1 MIRPSDLHGL
11 IGMVPAFT
19 TDDGWDPHTKN
30 SINVEEL
37 ERALDQIIRDG
48 MHAVAPMASSGECYT
63 LLWEEF
69 KLMTDTTIA
78 VARKR
83 VPVMIGCTS
92 TNTREALQKMEYAAK
107 AGADGVLVGV
117 PYYFPSTV
125 ENAVQFYHDLADA
138 FPELGV
144 MIYHNPYNHR
154 VTIPV
159 DAFKR
164 LVEKPNIVAMK
175 DSQRTPMQFMN
186 LQEIIRGKIS
196 HFVNQ
201 NQLYP
206 YMMMGAVGC
215 WSLNAWMGPSPILH
229 ALDAGAAGNWDEQKE
244 ICMAMVKAMSGG
256 TREDAY
262 ASKLAINEAGYCY
275 AGPPRPPY
283 RILKDNAQ
291 ARAKEVAKRWRELCA
306 RYPVKT
312 PAAA

>member
-1 MIRPSDLHGL
+1 MISSSDLHGL

-19 TDDGWDPHTKN
+19 TDDGGDPRTKN
-30 SINVEEL
+30 SINVKEL
-37 ERALDQIIRDG
+37 ERAVDRIICDG
-48 MHAVAPMASSGECYT
+48 MNAVAPMASSGECYT

-69 KLMTDTTIA
+69 KIMTDTTIS
-78 VARKR
+78 VANRR

-117 PYYFPSTV
+117 PYYFPSSV
-125 ENAVQFYHDLADA
+125 DNAVQFYHDLADA
-138 FPELGV
+138 FPEMGV
-144 MIYHNPYNHR
+144 MVYHNPYNHR
-154 VTIPV
+154 VMIPV
-159 DAFKR
+159 DSFKR

-215 WSLNAWMGPSPILH
+215 WSLNAWMAPSPMVR
-229 ALDAGAAGNWDEQKE
+229 ALQAGAAGNW
-244 ICMAMVKAMSGG
+244 
-256 TREDAY
+256 
-262 ASKLAINEAGYCY
+262 NE
-275 AGPPRPPY
+275 
-283 RILKDNAQ
+283 
-291 ARAKEVAKRWRELCA
+291 
-306 RYPVKT
+306 
-312 PAAA
+312 